1 MHQEFIWVRLKLTFT
16 CCSLRINYYFLI
28 ESIDTFYF
36 VNNAVVYKAYL
47 VQGKGGKLVYKIL
60 IVNLYI
66 WYLCIC
72 HQPDNSDLFKG
83 HGLGSA
89 GRGLMDWTTVGEGGE
104 GGGEVG

>member
-1 MHQEFIWVRLKLTFT
+1 M
-16 CCSLRINYYFLI
+16 I

-60 IVNLYI
+60 IVDLSI

-72 HQPDNSDLFKG
+72 HQPDNSDLFRG

-89 GRGLMDWTTVGEGGE
+89 GEGAYGLNYS
-104 GGGEVG
+104 GGGGRGGREAERWVSPSGG